1 MNFGQALDAMRE
13 GKRVA
18 RVVWREPG
26 ARRPAWIQLVV
37 ATVLDEQSAPFIV
50 MKRDDGNL
58 APWTP
63 SQTAIL
69 AEDWILVVP

>member
-1 MNFGQALDAMRE
+1 MNFAQAFDALRE

-18 RVVWREPG
+18 RLMWTQPG
-26 ARRPAWIQLVV
+26 ARRPAWIQIVV
-37 ATVLDEQSAPFIV
+37 AKVLGEESAPFIV
-50 MKRDDGNL
+50 MKRDDGKL

-69 AEDWILVVP
+69 AEDWILVV

>member
-1 MNFGQALDAMRE
+1 MNFGQALEALRE

-18 RVVWREPG
+18 RLSWTEPG
-26 ARRPAWIQLVV
+26 ARRPAWIQVVV
-37 ATVLDEQSAPFIV
+37 AVVRDEQSAPFIV
-50 MKRDDGNL
+50 MKRDDGKL
-58 APWTP
+58 FPWTP